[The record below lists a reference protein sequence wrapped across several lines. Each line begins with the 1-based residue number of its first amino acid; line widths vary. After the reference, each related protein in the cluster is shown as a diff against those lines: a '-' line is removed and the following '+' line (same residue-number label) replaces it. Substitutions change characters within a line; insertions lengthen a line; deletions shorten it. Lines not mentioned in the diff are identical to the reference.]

1 MCYRFCWQVKNLTAG
16 KENHHEQSAGSINH
30 VSADHASDAGAE
42 KTASYWLIKKQWF
55 DVLTIHGEMRV
66 VISSF
71 ETWYANQTH
80 YRKVNGP
87 PPGEELRKKSY
98 SVKDISNLLG
108 IGIDTVYDLI
118 HREKFRIPCINTV
131 SGASMLQCFSS
142 GIIRNAP
149 IILSQLNTQTSCTK
163 QTS

>member
-1 MCYRFCWQVKNLTAG
+1 MNRVR
-16 KENHHEQSAGSINH
+16 E
-30 VSADHASDAGAE
+30 ASTMSVPTMRQMLGLK

-131 SGASMLQCFSS
+131 SGVSMWQCFSS

-149 IILSQLNTQTSCTK
+149 IASSQMNHKTSCTK
-163 QTS
+163 HPS

>member
-1 MCYRFCWQVKNLTAG
+1 MNRVR
-16 KENHHEQSAGSINH
+16 E
-30 VSADHASDAGAE
+30 ASTMSVPTMRQMLGLK

-55 DVLTIHGEMRV
+55 DVLIIHGEMRV

-108 IGIDTVYDLI
+108 IGIDAVYDLI

-131 SGASMLQCFSS
+131 SGVSMWQCFSS

-149 IILSQLNTQTSCTK
+149 IALSQMNHKTSCTK
-163 QTS
+163 HPS